1 MSSGDSSSKSAPAN
15 PRLIDPDAL
24 EVVAGTAHEKLEG
37 WVPELA
43 TPEELRTALEH
54 AFDYRGDVLITR
66 KDGTKIEGYI
76 FDRRTGRTLQDSLVR
91 ILPKNGSPRMSI
103 AYADIAALAFTGRDM
118 AAGKNWETWVRQY
131 WERKAAGEKNI
142 SLEPEK
148 LE

>member
-15 PRLIDPDAL
+15 PTLIDPDAL
-24 EVVAGTAHEKLEG
+24 EVAAGTAHERLEG